1 MKKKSI
7 IADFKN
13 IPYPGTFNQIEKT
26 NFITGKGMDI
36 QDSIRIRSLDIFSS
50 NTYDQFEELKR
61 SAIKSIIL
69 AKDQTD
75 ADKLGLAKWVIEID
89 TTYLLREYLY
99 NQIYTEN
106 TNSAFN
112 LLTNDIVANQK
123 ISQACYSYIDNNL
136 MNRYG
141 IKDVIFWTKFYEL
154 KFNVTPDTYQIPLL
168 KNSPVYSFNAK
179 PTGTSLDIDKAKSI
193 ISTKTYN
200 NGLLELNYKQIK
212 PSQYETFLYY
222 YDIVFYRL

>member
-13 IPYPGTFNQIEKT
+13 ISYPGTFNQIEKT